1 MIIKI
6 HNKLYELLESV
17 ICVVTFVMTAIAFY
31 QLVTRY
37 LFGFSY
43 AGLDEI
49 NRLMFVW
56 IVSIGSS
63 LAFRAKA
70 HMGVTFLANKLS
82 DDKRKYFEVF
92 LNMILIAFMLVVIKA
107 SIQMTK
113 MGAKQISEYLEWS
126 MAYFYACIPISS
138 ILSILVFLENI
149 YNILLDIKDSKSL
162 PKPCLKEVE

>member
-6 HNKLYELLESV
+6 YNKLFKLLESV
-17 ICVVTFVMTAIAFY
+17 ICVVTFVMTAIAFC

-37 LFGFSY
+37 FFGFSY

-82 DDKRKYFEVF
+82 DYNRKYFEIF
-92 LNMILIAFMLVVIKA
+92 LNMILIVFMLVVLKA
-107 SIQMTK
+107 SIR
-113 MGAKQISEYLEWS
+113 
-126 MAYFYACIPISS
+126 
-138 ILSILVFLENI
+138 
-149 YNILLDIKDSKSL
+149 
-162 PKPCLKEVE
+162 